1 MIYLKYDTTQILA
14 LCNHVRQYFELVQQS
29 QDEAQHIPS
38 KHTIS
43 TSFTH

>member
-1 MIYLKYDTTQILA
+1 
-14 LCNHVRQYFELVQQS
+14 LVQQS

-43 TSFTH
+43 TSFTHWTGHYTDFSFPCEYHIMN